1 MGVIEL
7 ISDPTFFDK
16 FGLVIFT
23 FITIIA
29 TYMLYAKKMPDRKV
43 IWILLAIGILGL
55 IVEGTIVIILGRIM

>member
-1 MGVIEL
+1 MTLIEL

-29 TYMLYAKKMPDRKV
+29 TYMLYARKLPDRKV
-43 IWILLAIGILGL
+43 LWLLLVVGILGL
-55 IVEGTIVIILGRIM
+55 ITDGTILIILGRIA